1 MSTLGSLLA
10 FVKQLILVLHEIV
23 VLMDR
28 FRELIEYIY

>member
-1 MSTLGSLLA
+1 MSSLASLLA

-23 VLMDR
+23 VLLDR